1 MDEDSD
7 YYYEDYL
14 IQTREDLNHQITTS
28 TPKNS
33 LSLNNFISDFKSQT
47 FFFDFT
53 TPTPCS
59 VISFKCS
66 YKNSQQNMIISTSFK
81 KPGGMKSG
89 YGVRICVYL
98 NDIRQHTIHYNL
110 FRPPIFL
117 EHCLN
122 LKLKEDKYNRL
133 GYQNFVQRFTNI
145 PADICHD
152 YIRPFLLF
160 DHLESIIAHC
170 LQFIHDEEKK
180 EIIVYSL
187 PS

>member
-1 MDEDSD
+1 MDEDYQYD
-7 YYYEDYL
+7 DYL
-14 IQTREDLNHQITTS
+14 IQTREDLNHQTTTT

-53 TPTPCS
+53 TPMPCS
-59 VISFKCS
+59 VVSFNCTYQDS
-66 YKNSQQNMIISTSFK
+66 HQNMIISTSFK
-81 KPGGMKSG
+81 RPGGMKSG
-89 YGVRICVYL
+89 YGVRICIYL
-98 NDIRQHTIHYNL
+98 NDIHQDTIQYNL

-122 LKLKEDKYNRL
+122 IKIKEDKYNIICYYIFLHRC
-133 GYQNFVQRFTNI
+133 NI
-145 PADICHD
+145 SDDICRN
-152 YIRPFLLF
+152 YIKPFLVFGDLK
-160 DHLESIIAHC
+160 SIVAHC
-170 LQFIHDEEKK
+170 LQFMHEEEKK